1 MVLPSKVY
9 EFLKFVIKLC
19 PWIVTFISGL
29 LMQLDIGDKEIALI
43 TFIVGGVGSLATLIV
58 EFCKANHY
66 KVIAQDGTE
75 TEIDFEVEAGAN
87 E

>member
-1 MVLPSKVY
+1 MT
-9 EFLKFVIKLC
+9 FV
-19 PWIVTFISGL
+19 SGL
-29 LMQLDIGDKEIALI
+29 LMQLEITDKEIALI

-75 TEIDFEVEAGAN
+75 REIDYEGEAGAN